1 MPAMNTTQFG
11 WVKNRMPDNTQ
22 PVPPILEPEISAEV
36 VVAAGLAKQPRRE
49 YWVGSA
55 TVKAI
60 IGQKFIPGLLD
71 AYLGKTGYKS
81 QQIQSEPRDPKAPNN
96 LYEYVPGIHSARG
109 KFDDRS
115 KRTSAEV
122 YVSLHREWF
131 ALGALALVGIG
142 ATIFA
147 SRRRA

>member
-1 MPAMNTTQFG
+1 MNTTQFD
-11 WVKNRMPDNTQ
+11 WVKNRMPDDTQ
-22 PVPPILEPEISAEV
+22 PVPPIFEPEISAEV
-36 VVAAGLAKQPRRE
+36 VVAAGLAKRPRRE
-49 YWVGSA
+49 YWVGSP
-55 TVKAI
+55 TVAAI

-71 AYLGKTGYKS
+71 IYLGKTGYKS
-81 QQIQSEPRDPKAPNN
+81 QQIQNEPRDPNAPNN

-109 KFDDRS
+109 KFDSRS

-131 ALGALALVGIG
+131 ALGAFAVLGVGAAL
-142 ATIFA
+142 FA